1 MPEERLSTERIFDG
15 VVVRLR
21 VDTIRKE
28 SGEVTTREVIEHA
41 PCITVIP
48 LDSDDIVVFVR
59 QYRTPAGGDLLELP
73 AGGMEPGETPEEATV
88 REMQEEIGLRP
99 ATLVRLGG
107 FYSSPGFTNEY
118 LHAFLATDLEPG
130 RLVAEDTDEIEVV
143 RVPLADVP
151 AVVAGG
157 GIEDAKT
164 LAVLYLL
171 REYRKR
177 A

>member
-1 MPEERLSTERIFDG
+1 MPEELLSTKRIYDG
-15 VVVRLR
+15 VVANLR

-28 SGEVTTREVIEHA
+28 NGEVTTREIIEHA

-48 LDSDDIVVFVR
+48 LDGDGTVVFVR
-59 QYRTPAGGDLLELP
+59 QFRRPTGGDLLELP
-73 AGGMEPGETPEEATV
+73 AGGMEPGETPEEAAL

-99 ATLVRLGG
+99 NALVRLGG

-118 LHAFLATDLEPG
+118 LHAFLATGLEPG

-143 RVPLADVP
+143 RVPLADIP
-151 AVVAGG
+151 GLVAAGK
-157 GIEDAKT
+157 IEDSKT
-164 LAVLYLL
+164 LAALYLL
-171 REYRKR
+171 QEYRKR